1 MYDETSTEVAHPQVV
16 ELVQRAEIDMQ
27 IATAK
32 KYPRDLARVKKK
44 MLDFAT
50 LDEDTAE
57 SCFYSVPREGKTIQG
72 PSVRLAEIA
81 VACYG
86 NLRAA
91 ARIVDNDG
99 KTITSQGVC
108 HDLESNTLISMEV
121 KRRITTK
128 AGKTYS
134 EDMQVTAGNA
144 ANAISFRN
152 AVFKVIPGALWK
164 SVYDEARKVAVGDAT
179 TLTAKRDK
187 FIKRLNSM
195 GVQTAMILAK
205 LEKTSIETIGLADL
219 EILIGLGTA
228 IKDGDISIEEAFL
241 GHAKDGS
248 SEDAAKAAA
257 DKAAALRAKG
267 GTVTEVK
274 STPKPETA
282 KPEPTVEPVAEQTTG
297 PTGFEATDDDLPEMM
312 QGSSEATEPVE
323 PAWLTD
329 LRGLEVKMKAAK
341 KGGLFRDLLDK
352 HKSERIE
359 DVDEATASALICDI
373 EDALAQV
380 APKPTNGKLK
390 LL

>member
-1 MYDETSTEVAHPQVV
+1 MYEENQTEAIQPHVA
-16 ELVQRAEIDMQ
+16 ELVERAQIDIQ
-27 IATAK
+27 IATAR

-164 SVYDEARKVAVGDAT
+164 TVYDEARRVAVGDAT

-187 FIKRLNSM
+187 FIHRLNSM
-195 GVQTAMILAK
+195 GVQTPMILAK
-205 LEKTSIETIGLADL
+205 LEKSSIENIGLADL

-228 IKDGDISIEEAFL
+228 IKDGDITIEDAFRP
-241 GHAKDGS
+241 KEGS
-248 SEDAAKAAA
+248 SEDAQKAAQ
-257 DKAAALRAKG
+257 DKIATLRAKG
-267 GTVTEVK
+267 ATVTEVK
-274 STPKPETA
+274 PTA
-282 KPEPTVEPVAEQTTG
+282 KAEPVIKDEPKLEPVAEQSQQTT
-297 PTGFEATDDDLPEMM
+297 FEATDDDLPEVM
-312 QGSSEATEPVE
+312 QTSTEPTE
-323 PAWLTD
+323 PAWRTD
-329 LRGLEVKMKAAK
+329 LRALELKMKAAK
-341 KGGLFRDLLDK
+341 KGGLFRDLLEK
-352 HKSERIE
+352 YRSENIE
-359 DVDEATASALICDI
+359 GIDEATASALICDI
-373 EDALAQV
+373 EDALAQ
-380 APKPTNGKLK
+380 PEPTKPTNGKLK

>member
-128 AGKTYS
+128 VGKTYS

-195 GVQTAMILAK
+195 GVQTSMILAK

-267 GTVTEVK
+267 GTVTAVK
-274 STPKPETA
+274 STPKPETV
-282 KPEPTVEPVAEQTTG
+282 KPEPTVEPVADKPAEQT
-297 PTGFEATDDDLPEMM
+297 GFTATDDDLPEMM
-312 QGSSEATEPVE
+312 QGSSDATESVE
-323 PAWLTD
+323 PAWTTD
-329 LRGLEVKMKAAK
+329 LRGLEVKMKAVK

-352 HKSERIE
+352 HKLERIE

-373 EDALAQV
+373 EEALEQV